1 MPKVSEMH
9 WISDQ
14 DRVVCRGDRGVV
26 FEDTAE
32 HWREAVL
39 RLLNLTEETGQAW
52 VEAVADEAQDHSE
65 IAFLDQSPDQRI
77 EILARAS
84 RRTFPSPAPGN
95 IALDLDPAIRVLGTP
110 LDQVWCRGL
119 RDDPAYAIVGN
130 RDIQHGILMQLRAG
144 VWERVTPIPYE
155 EAYFEGDQIRVGYG
169 GYRAQASWRLEKAAR
184 LIRQILGIAQLAACR
199 LKSGARL
206 LDVGSGY
213 GYLRKA
219 ALDGGLASDGV
230 EVSRHAA
237 SVARAEFGMETF
249 VGTLEDFY
257 RQQGAQEYDFLT
269 LFDVIEHVE
278 DPVLLLQVARHL
290 LRPGGL
296 CVIRTPNLIAIEAE
310 IFGSYY
316 HSIKMEHL
324 HYFSPASLCFALER
338 ADLKPAFLTTESH
351 LLRGFLGKSL
361 ESYAR
366 RLRGSDLFAV
376 AQKT

>member
-1 MPKVSEMH
+1 MPKVSEIR
-9 WISDQ
+9 WISDR
-14 DRVVCRGDRGVV
+14 DGVMCRGDRGVV
-26 FEDTAE
+26 FKDTAE

-39 RLLNLTEETGQAW
+39 RLLNLTEDAGQAW
-52 VEAVADEAQDHSE
+52 VEGVADEAQENSGSG
-65 IAFLDQSPDQRI
+65 FLDQSPDQRI

-95 IALDLDPAIRVLGTP
+95 IALDLDSAIRALGTP

-155 EAYFEGDQIRVGYG
+155 EAYFEGDQLRVGYG
-169 GYRAQASWRLEKAAR
+169 GYRAQATWRLEKAAR
-184 LIRQILGIAQLAACR
+184 LIRQILGIAQLVGCR
-199 LKSGARL
+199 LASGARL

-213 GYLRKA
+213 GYVRKA
-219 ALDGGLASDGV
+219 ALDSGLVSDGV

-237 SVARAEFGMETF
+237 SVTRAEFGMETF

-257 RQQGAQEYDFLT
+257 RQQGAQQYDVLT
-269 LFDVIEHVE
+269 LFDVIEHVV

-296 CVIRTPNLIAIEAE
+296 CVIRTPNLTAIEAE

-316 HSIKMEHL
+316 HSIKIEHL

-376 AQKT
+376 AQKA